1 MITTL
6 MLNDTPITVSE
17 YKEEEVS
24 DKKTGNLLHQISFVF
39 QVKSEDY
46 HKITTLLYKN
56 AFDVKVPER
65 NLEFRAT
72 IGNYSTSF
80 TNLYKENQ
88 VGEFTLELV
97 ESVQ

>member
-1 MITTL
+1 MITTV
-6 MLNDTPITVSE
+6 MLNDTSIAVSE
-17 YKEEEVS
+17 YKEEAVS
-24 DKKTGNLLHQISFVF
+24 DKKTGNLLHKISFTF

-46 HKITTLLYKN
+46 HRITTLLYKN
-56 AFDVKVPER
+56 DFDVKVPER

-88 VGEFTLELV
+88 VGEFILELI

>member
-1 MITTL
+1 MITTVI
-6 MLNDTPITVSE
+6 LNDTPITVSE
-17 YKEEEVS
+17 YKEEDVT
-24 DKKTGNLLHQISFVF
+24 DKKTGNLLHKISFAF

-46 HKITTLLYKN
+46 HRITTLLYEN
-56 AFDVKVPER
+56 NFDVTVPER

-72 IGNYSTSF
+72 ISNYTTSF

-88 VGEFTLELV
+88 VGEFILELV

>member
-1 MITTL
+1 MITTV
-6 MLNDTPITVSE
+6 MLNDMPITVSA
-17 YKEEEVS
+17 YKEEEVA
-24 DKKTGNLLHQISFVF
+24 DKKTGNLLHKISFVF

-46 HKITTLLYKN
+46 HRITTLLYEN
-56 AFDVKVPER
+56 NFDVMVPER

-72 IGNYSTSF
+72 ISNYTTSF

-88 VGEFTLELV
+88 VGEFILELV